1 MKRTKSM
8 IYNPTVES
16 RELVLYATNTGELYR
31 GQTAAVIK
39 NLAKKVKRGI
49 YDKEKAID
57 LWYSV
62 ATTASN
68 LYKKEFGY
76 SFSVGDRF
84 TAAVELEDYYKE
96 EIQEG

>member
-1 MKRTKSM
+1 MKRTKNM
-8 IYNPTVES
+8 IYKPTVES
-16 RELVLYATNTGELYR
+16 RELVLYATNTGDLYR
-31 GQTAAVIK
+31 GQITAVIK

-76 SFSVGDRF
+76 SFSVMDRF
-84 TAAVELEDYYKE
+84 TAAIELEEYYKE
-96 EIQEG
+96 EVQEG